1 MWQNY
6 LGSGQVP
13 EGMVSWLLMMP
24 FIILVVVAWS
34 LVWKGLALWR
44 AGRKN
49 QLGWFIALLLI
60 NTMGILEIV
69 YLLTAG
75 KNEVAPIDNQK

>member
-1 MWQNY
+1 MGMGLYNPAMM
-6 LGSGQVP
+6 G
-13 EGMVSWLLMMP
+13 GMVLFSM
-24 FIILVVVAWS
+24 ILIVAVAWS
-34 LVWKGLALWR
+34 MVWKGLALWR
-44 AGRKN
+44 AGRNN

-75 KNEVAPIDNQK
+75 KKPETKEQGK

>member
-1 MWQNY
+1 MF
-6 LGSGQVP
+6 G
-13 EGMVSWLLMMP
+13 WLLVMP
-24 FIILVVVAWS
+24 FIILAVVAWS

-75 KNEVAPIDNQK
+75 KNEVAPTDNQNK

>member
-6 LGSGQVP
+6 MGPGPQGGAAMVG
-13 EGMVSWLLMMP
+13 GMILIPMIL
-24 FIILVVVAWS
+24 IIIVAWS
-34 LVWKGLALWR
+34 MVWKGLALWR
-44 AGRKN
+44 AGRNN

-60 NTMGILEIV
+60 NTMGILEII

-75 KNEVAPIDNQK
+75 KKPETKESGK